1 MIRSISLGLVLAA
14 CGVLPV
20 WGQADPNSLEGFF
33 TGKMVVAKLDMRG
46 TEKGIDLAFNKPVV
60 LDPKSYSSRLTAF
73 GTSIHKGD
81 AVRVTKIVLKG
92 DHIEFQLD
100 GGGFGVAGDDS
111 NTVVTPVVTAV
122 SDLEK
127 DLVKQVAA
135 EKDPKRKQDLQ
146 RDLDRERARRAR
158 QDDANR
164 NAAMIASQLKA
175 QLVAEKRLQG
185 GSRFNLTWKGTVPSD
200 DRNPDTVMKLL
211 ANYVDFDASHANP
224 APVAAMPQPAARP
237 AYVPVGSAAA
247 APGGPAQLSRG
258 MKMADVFSLLGPGQ
272 MVSQSVSSDGLK
284 TQNFEFKTADSEV
297 DVTFVEGVVV
307 KYSIS
312 SN

>member
-1 MIRSISLGLVLAA
+1 
-14 CGVLPV
+14 
-20 WGQADPNSLEGFF
+20 
-33 TGKMVVAKLDMRG
+33 VVQ
-46 TEKGIDLAFNKPVV
+46 
-60 LDPKSYSSRLTAF
+60 
-73 GTSIHKGD
+73 
-81 AVRVTKIVLKG
+81 VTKVLVKG
-92 DHIEFQLD
+92 DHIEFQLG
-100 GGGFGVAGDDS
+100 GGGFGVAGDDT
-111 NTVVTPVVTAV
+111 NTVVAAVVTV
-122 SDLEK
+122 KSDREK
-127 DLVKQVAA
+127 DLEKQVAA

-146 RDLDRERARRAR
+146 RDLDQERARRAR

-175 QLVAEKRLQG
+175 QLVAEKRLRG

-200 DRNPDTVMKLL
+200 DRNPDTVMTLL
-211 ANYVDFDASHANP
+211 ADYVDFDASHASPTP
-224 APVAAMPQPAARP
+224 AAIPQTPARP
-237 AYVPVGSAAA
+237 AYVPVGSAA
-247 APGGPAQLSRG
+247 PVGGPAQLARG

-284 TQNFEFKTADSEV
+284 TQNFEFKTADSVV